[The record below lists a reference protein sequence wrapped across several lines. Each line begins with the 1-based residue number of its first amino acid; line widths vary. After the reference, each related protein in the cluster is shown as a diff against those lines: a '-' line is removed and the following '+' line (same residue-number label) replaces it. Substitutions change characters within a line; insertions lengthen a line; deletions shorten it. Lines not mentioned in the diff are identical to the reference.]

1 MMDYLLYS
9 ESIQGETADGNTFRE
24 KNTREFSVFTMTEI
38 FAQER
43 KKTEE
48 EHKYQAV
55 STGPDLMLSK

>member
-1 MMDYLLYS
+1 MDYLLYS

-48 EHKYQAV
+48 EYTNTRWSQ
-55 STGPDLMLSK
+55 PDLMLSQ